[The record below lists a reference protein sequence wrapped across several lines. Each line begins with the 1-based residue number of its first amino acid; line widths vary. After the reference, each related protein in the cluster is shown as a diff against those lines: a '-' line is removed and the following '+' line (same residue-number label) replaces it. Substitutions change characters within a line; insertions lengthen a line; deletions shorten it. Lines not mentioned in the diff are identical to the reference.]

1 MVHIEFPPENT
12 SQKSDE
18 YLRLVKTGVIDTI
31 SIGFDPHKA
40 EPLPRTVGASGSPT
54 GRCWKSFRLCAG
66 EAECSGH
73 SQCQQG
79 RHQLR

>member
-1 MVHIEFPPENT
+1 LRAGDKIMVHIEFPPENT

-40 EPLPRTVGASGSPT
+40 EPLPRAGGGVRFTNWSLLEIFS
-54 GRCWKSFRLCAG
+54 SLCRR
-66 EAECSGH
+66 S
-73 SQCQQG
+73 
-79 RHQLR
+79 